1 MGRRLPRSYPPDSE
15 KVPLGGTT
23 LHPDSPLLVAS
34 TLDAVTDFLRAHA
47 VIAANVAGLVAAAIL
62 LRLKGVLT
70 AQGLTAV
77 RRDVRAHHPL
87 VWFACAML
95 VWLTMPLAAG
105 AAAEFLHVST
115 DVASQS
121 PREQATVLAAGYGL
135 GLAVAVVLTYL
146 LHASAPGA
154 GLFPSVASVVGGMLM
169 LALAWPLVTCVGALA
184 TWIHATWFGAVPD
197 AVAHPTLKAL
207 LERKGDPWVL
217 TQAGLAVLAAPVL
230 EEILYRG
237 MLQSALV
244 AVFNR
249 AWAGVVLT
257 SAIFAAAHVVGQS
270 TVPWY
275 AAVALFAL
283 SCCIGLALERTGRLG
298 VAIGMHVAFNAVN
311 VAIALQR

>member
-1 MGRRLPRSYPPDSE
+1 MTGSP
-15 KVPLGGTT
+15 
-23 LHPDSPLLVAS
+23 LHPEHTLLLGAS
-34 TLDAVTDFLRAHA
+34 SLDAVLDFLRAHA
-47 VIAANVAGLVAAAIL
+47 VMAANIVALAAVLVG

-77 RRDVRAHHPL
+77 QRDVKSHHPF
-87 VWFACAML
+87 VWFACAVI

-105 AAAEFLHVST
+105 AAAEFLRIST
-115 DVASQS
+115 DPASQS

-146 LHASAPGA
+146 LHASAPRA
-154 GLFPSVASVVGGMLM
+154 GLFPTAGSIFGGMLM
-169 LALAWPLVTCVGALA
+169 LSLAWPVVTCTGALA
-184 TWIHATWFGAVPD
+184 TWVHATWFGSVPD
-197 AVAHPTLKAL
+197 PVAHPTLKAIV
-207 LERKGDPWVL
+207 ERKGDPWVL
-217 TQAGLAVLAAPVL
+217 TQAGLAIIAAPIL

-244 AVFNR
+244 AAFGR
-249 AWAGVVLT
+249 AWVGVLLT
-257 SAIFAAAHVVGQS
+257 SALFAAAHTVGQA

-298 VAIGMHVAFNAVN
+298 VAIGMHVAFNAAN
-311 VAIALQR
+311 VAMALYV